1 VAYVDEVMAGD
12 YEAAYGRLCAKVRG
26 TTTLADFTRIQAAQL
41 KVTGYEIS
49 GVSVANFNGRVTA
62 TVTAQMTQETG
73 ATFVQSFPLVKEDGA
88 WRICQ

>member
-26 TTTLADFTRIQAAQL
+26 TTTLADFTRIQAAH
-41 KVTGYEIS
+41 
-49 GVSVANFNGRVTA
+49 FNGRVTA